1 MGEFM
6 SIDFTWLENNVFR
19 NKLTDSEK
27 DQLCDVM
34 ERKVF
39 ASGDTIMT
47 QGERGGA
54 LYLLRS
60 GSAAILRE
68 IKGQQQCLTTVYEGA
83 LLGELTFLTGQQ
95 VTATVVASEDTVTY
109 KMNRL
114 EYAKLMQTNQ
124 ELVYALFTYMLAQ
137 TCTIIRQMNEE
148 HIELMG
154 YMTGI
159 YK

>member
-1 MGEFM
+1 M
-6 SIDFTWLENNVFR
+6 SIDFTWLENNVLR
-19 NKLTDSEK
+19 DKLTDSEK
-27 DQLCDVM
+27 DQLCDVIERM
-34 ERKVF
+34 EF

-47 QGERGGA
+47 EGERGGA

-60 GSAAILRE
+60 GSVAILRE

-83 LLGELTFLTGQQ
+83 LLGELTFLTGEK
-95 VTATVVASEDTVTY
+95 VTATVVASEDTVAY

-114 EYAKLMQTNQ
+114 EYTKLMQTNQ

-137 TCTIIRQMNEE
+137 TCIIIRQMNVD
-148 HIELMG
+148 HAELMG
-154 YMTGI
+154 YMTGV